1 MIPGNED
8 AIRAVKLIAGAMAD
22 AGLEGRQGT
31 QDAPAE
37 EEVQEEA
44 AE

>member
-1 MIPGNED
+1 
-8 AIRAVKLIAGAMAD
+8 MAD
-22 AGLEGRQGT
+22 AVLEGRQGT

-44 AE
+44 AMNRKGKEKWLSLHKT